1 MENKTV
7 KINIA
12 KDELLHARNAISAA
26 FVSTSR
32 LCEKIQNTAPGL
44 NDDILNCLKAL
55 VWINKAKTAVADV
68 KGIFEGIQTNNTVKE
83 DEAKAEQEGNK

>member
-44 NDDILNCLKAL
+44 NDDI
-55 VWINKAKTAVADV
+55 
-68 KGIFEGIQTNNTVKE
+68 
-83 DEAKAEQEGNK
+83 